1 VDLRT
6 WLLVVLLVA
15 VIAWYLSFSASR
27 LDRLHHRVEGARSAL
42 DAQLVRRAE
51 AALELAT
58 SGALDPASGLLV
70 AGAAAEALAAGE
82 ADDEAHPGGGHAT
95 KAHMPSAHTWNG
107 HAANGHPRDREQA
120 ESDLSRALQAAL
132 DDEVVAAL
140 AAHEVGQ
147 RLLDRIAAACRR
159 VQLARRFHN
168 DAVTAAARVRGK
180 RVVRL
185 ARLAGRAPA
194 PQTFEMDDD
203 LPEGLTGVAAGPTS

>member
-1 VDLRT
+1 VELHT

-15 VIAWYLSFSASR
+15 VVAWYLSFSASR
-27 LDRLHHRVEGARSAL
+27 LDRLHPRVEGARSAL

-51 AALELAT
+51 AAVELAT

-82 ADDEAHPGGGHAT
+82 AESADDDAPPHLAVR
-95 KAHMPSAHTWNG
+95 
-107 HAANGHPRDREQA
+107 AARDGREQA

-132 DDEVVAAL
+132 DEDEVHTLV
-140 AAHEVGQ
+140 AHEVGRRQ
-147 RLLDRIAAACRR
+147 LDRLAAACHR

-168 DAVTAAARVRGK
+168 DAVTAAVRVRGK
-180 RVVRL
+180 RVVRW
-185 ARLAGRAPA
+185 ARLAGRAPL

-203 LPEGLTGVAAGPTS
+203 PPAALHAVARIS